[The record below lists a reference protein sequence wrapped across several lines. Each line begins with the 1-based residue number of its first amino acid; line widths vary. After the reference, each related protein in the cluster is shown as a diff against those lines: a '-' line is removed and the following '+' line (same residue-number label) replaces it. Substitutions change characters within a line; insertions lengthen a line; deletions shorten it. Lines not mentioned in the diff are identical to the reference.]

1 MKRASGAQLAAAL
14 VVRESGGVW
23 SKGMAGGE
31 WVFAAGTLAS
41 SMPWKDGAAEAKQ
54 SRGGSQLG
62 SYGGGEISNISMGR
76 CRADGDAMGLS
87 INLRG
92 DLAGLNDA
100 ELAARLEQAW
110 KAHEAAKD
118 RVPQYNIWY
127 SRRGPIR
134 HPWAYRML
142 SIVGVSGPG
151 PGLSSYLGFGPFL
164 RMTWME
170 VHLTLCEIRD
180 LNDEIE
186 HRARR
191 ATGTNR

>member
-1 MKRASGAQLAAAL
+1 M
-14 VVRESGGVW
+14 GV
-23 SKGMAGGE
+23 
-31 WVFAAGTLAS
+31 
-41 SMPWKDGAAEAKQ
+41 
-54 SRGGSQLG
+54 
-62 SYGGGEISNISMGR
+62 
-76 CRADGDAMGLS
+76 S

-92 DLAGLNDA
+92 DLARLGDA

-110 KAHEAAKD
+110 QAHQAAKD
-118 RVPQYNIWY
+118 RVPQCNVWY

-142 SIVGVSGPG
+142 SIVGADSPG
-151 PGLSSYLGFGPFL
+151 GFYLGFGPFL
-164 RMTWME
+164 RMSWMD

-186 HRARR
+186 RRARR